1 MYGLVNK
8 AVEQLVKIQFG
19 EEKWAEIKKRAGVDC
34 NFVAMGT
41 YPDEV
46 TFNLVGAASEVLGA
60 PAEAILEAFGEHWI
74 QFTVDEGYGPMMS
87 MYGSSVFEF
96 LQNMNSLH
104 SQIRL
109 SFPELKPPII
119 TCEELPDG
127 QLLVN
132 YESER
137 EGLAPMLVGLLRGL
151 GKRFN
156 TPVDIEL
163 VPTEG
168 THAGHAQYKV
178 AYVNAQAA

>member
-8 AVEQLVKIQFG
+8 AVEQLVLKDFG
-19 EEKWAEIKKRAGVDC
+19 EEKWTEIKKRAGVEES
-34 NFVAMGT
+34 FVAMGT

-74 QFTVDEGYGPMMS
+74 QYTVDEGYGPMMS

-109 SFPELKPPII
+109 SFPELKPPSI

-127 QLLVN
+127 QLLVD

-151 GKRFN
+151 GKRFK
-156 TPVDIEL
+156 TPVNIEH
-163 VPTEG
+163 VPTND
-168 THAGHAQYKV
+168 THAGHAQYKLS
-178 AYVNAQAA
+178 YVKEQAA